1 MSDPAPTTSAALAA
15 AIYLGQAAAR
25 PPEAQN
31 GNWPRARFAA
41 SIAARAES
49 SGAQRATPKPATT
62 TPARTRIPAW
72 LLGLLLPAALLAAA
86 EAAVRSGLLAPNL
99 LPPPSAILETIAELA
114 QRGLASHVAASAL
127 RVAIGFAAGALA
139 AILLGAA
146 TALHR
151 PTHALLDPTVQAL
164 RAIPSLAWVPL
175 LLLWLGIDEAPKLVL
190 IAIGAFFPV
199 YMGVASGIRGVDR
212 KLVEVARLYRLPPI
226 AQARQVLLPAAL
238 PAILTGLRNG
248 LGLAWMFM
256 VAAEL
261 IAASKGLGYLLS
273 DGRETSRADIVLAA
287 ILLLAV
293 LGKASDSLMLHLEQR
308 LLAWRDSF
316 ESPRHA

>member
-1 MSDPAPTTSAALAA
+1 MSDQA
-15 AIYLGQAAAR
+15 AIHLGQGGSHAGQATEGG
-25 PPEAQN
+25 PPL
-31 GNWPRARFAA
+31 
-41 SIAARAES
+41 
-49 SGAQRATPKPATT
+49 
-62 TPARTRIPAW
+62 PARRRPLPGP
-72 LLGLLLPAALLAAA
+72 LLGLLLPATLLACA
-86 EAAVRSGLLAPNL
+86 ELAVRTGILAPNL

-114 QRGLASHVAASAL
+114 QRGLAGHVAASAA

-151 PTHALLDPTVQAL
+151 PSHAIFDPTVQAL

-199 YMGVASGIRGVDR
+199 YMGVGAGIRGVDR
-212 KLVEVARLYRLPPI
+212 KLVEVARLYRLSPSQ
-226 AQARQVLLPAAL
+226 QARQVLLPAAL

-261 IAASKGLGYLLS
+261 IAASMGLGYLLS
-273 DGRETSRADIVLAA
+273 DGRETGRADIMLAA
-287 ILLLAV
+287 ILLLAI
-293 LGKASDSLMLHLEQR
+293 LGKASDSLMLRLEQS

-316 ESPRHA
+316 ESPSHA

>member
-1 MSDPAPTTSAALAA
+1 MSEQA
-15 AIYLGQAAAR
+15 AIYPGQHGAAASDAPRLPSR
-25 PPEAQN
+25 PPARRIRL
-31 GNWPRARFAA
+31 PR
-41 SIAARAES
+41 
-49 SGAQRATPKPATT
+49 
-62 TPARTRIPAW
+62 W
-72 LLGLLLPAALLAAA
+72 LPGLLLPAALLATA
-86 EAAVRSGLLAPNL
+86 ELAVRAGMLAPNL

-114 QRGLASHVAASAL
+114 QRGLAGHVAASAL
-127 RVAIGFAAGALA
+127 RVAAGFAAGALA
-139 AILLGAA
+139 AILLGTA

-151 PTHALLDPTVQAL
+151 PTHAFFDPTVQAL

-175 LLLWLGIDEAPKLVL
+175 LLLWLGIDEAPKVVL

-199 YMGVASGIRGVDR
+199 YMGVAAGIRGVDR
-212 KLVEVARLYRLPPI
+212 KLVEVARLYRLS
-226 AQARQVLLPAAL
+226 ASQQARQVLLPAAL

-287 ILLLAV
+287 ILLLAI
-293 LGKASDSLMLHLEQR
+293 LGKASDSLMLRLEQR

-316 ESPRHA
+316 ESHDHA

>member
-1 MSDPAPTTSAALAA
+1 MSEQA
-15 AIYLGQAAAR
+15 AIYPGQGGAHT
-25 PPEAQN
+25 
-31 GNWPRARFAA
+31 
-41 SIAARAES
+41 ARAA
-49 SGAQRATPKPATT
+49 GAVPSA
-62 TPARTRIPAW
+62 PARRRHLPGW
-72 LLGLLLPAALLAAA
+72 LLGLLLPAALLACA
-86 EAAVRSGLLAPNL
+86 ELAVRAGVLAPNL
-99 LPPPSAILETIAELA
+99 LPPPSAILATIAELA
-114 QRGLASHVAASAL
+114 QRGLAAHIAASAL
-127 RVAIGFAAGALA
+127 RVAAGFAAGALA

-151 PTHALLDPTVQAL
+151 PTHAIFDPTVQAL

-175 LLLWLGIDEAPKLVL
+175 LLLWLGIDEAPKLAL

-199 YMGVASGIRGVDR
+199 YMGVGAGIRGVDR
-212 KLVEVARLYRLPPI
+212 KLVEVARLYRLSPPQ
-226 AQARQVLLPAAL
+226 QARQVLLPAAL

-293 LGKASDSLMLHLEQR
+293 LGKASDSLVLRLEQR

-316 ESPRHA
+316 ESTDHA